1 MIPAPDLSLRTVALN
16 AAMAALICMAA
27 LAAYD
32 RLVSRPARVVG
43 VVDVGEVYRQKESE
57 FTRILTRAVDEA
69 DRQQALAMARQF
81 SQRLPA
87 ALEELPKDC
96 GCLVVL
102 KTAIAGP
109 TPNTIDLTSL
119 LLQKVQHA
127 QERK

>member
-27 LAAYD
+27 RAAYE
-32 RLVSRPARVVG
+32 RSVARRARDVGGVG
-43 VVDVGEVYRQKESE
+43 VAEVYRQKESE